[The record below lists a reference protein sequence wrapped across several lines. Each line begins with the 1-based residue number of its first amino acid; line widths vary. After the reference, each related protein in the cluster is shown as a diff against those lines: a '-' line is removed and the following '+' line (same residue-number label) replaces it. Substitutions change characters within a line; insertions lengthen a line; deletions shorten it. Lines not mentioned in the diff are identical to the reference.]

1 MTDDRR
7 GSSGALR
14 IAGVL
19 LLATLVVTL
28 VALAVAY
35 AAGVVGVP
43 SIEAVDAEFGDVN
56 ETHTEVHTAV
66 AVENPNPVGADVSV
80 RYAVAMN
87 DVEVAAGEDD
97 VALPAGRSTEHV
109 TVPLRNDRIPEW
121 WATHVENGEETEVT
135 IDATI
140 ESDALGLSTSHT
152 EARTVETDV
161 LATLE
166 STETRP
172 VNADQPGIDDP
183 VLYVNRTEAEWGDVD
198 AEGTELELRA
208 DVYNPQ
214 PFDVPVT
221 ELGYEADLNGV
232 VVGEGTTGDE
242 YRLRAGEVTTVEAT
256 TRIENE
262 RLDEWWVTHVEND
275 EVSTLRVSFEAR
287 VPLGGVTITVPLDA
301 LAQEGT
307 VETDVFGEGVGNDST
322 FDPRLRTTVHATE
335 RTVS

>member
-1 MTDDRR
+1 MTDDGR
-7 GSSGALR
+7 GRAGTLR
-14 IAGVL
+14 IAGAL
-19 LLATLVVTL
+19 LLAAL
-28 VALAVAY
+28 VALAGAY

-43 SIEAVDAEFGDVN
+43 SVEAVDAEFGDVN
-56 ETHTEVHTAV
+56 ETHTEVHAAV
-66 AVENPNPVGADVSV
+66 AVENPNPIGADVSA

-97 VALPAGRSTEHV
+97 LTLPAGRSTERV
-109 TVPLRNDRIPEW
+109 TVSLRNDRIPEW

-140 ESDALGLSTSHT
+140 GSDALGLSTGRT
-152 EARTVETDV
+152 EERTVETDL

-172 VNADQPGIDDP
+172 VNADLPGVDDP

-208 DVYNPQ
+208 AVYNPQ
-214 PFDVPVT
+214 PFDVPVS
-221 ELGYEADLNGV
+221 ELGYEIGLNGV

-275 EVSTLRVSFEAR
+275 ETSTLRVAFEAR
-287 VPLGGVTITVPLDA
+287 VPLGGTTVTVPLDA
-301 LAQEGT
+301 LAREGT
-307 VETDVFGEGVGNDST
+307 VETDVFGDGGGNDST
-322 FDPRLRTTVHATE
+322 FDPRLRTSVHATE